1 MIIAALLLLASPIG
15 EEGPL
20 PPNPCPVAGR
30 MGDRMGIDGTKLSA
44 AACDSERVLRGAGWS
59 DAWVAGALM
68 NAWHESGWNP
78 SAVGDHGRA
87 VGFWQLRDDGL
98 GRGMGD
104 LRFNVRDATVR
115 VVSSAQRQ
123 RMSPFGDDPE
133 EATRQFC
140 IRIMRPSDKVLKGD
154 LRARNVRYLS
164 ADDPE

>member
-1 MIIAALLLLASPIG
+1 MLLTLLLLVSPIG
-15 EEGPL
+15 EEPPL
-20 PPNPCPVAGR
+20 PPHPCPVAAR
-30 MGDRMGIDGTKLSA
+30 MSARMGIDRARRGW
-44 AACDSERVLRGAGWS
+44 AACDAEEVLHRAGWS

-68 NAWHESGWNP
+68 NAWYESGWNP

-104 LRFNVRDATVR
+104 LRYDVRHATTA

-123 RMSPFGDDPE
+123 RMSTFGDDPE

-140 IRIMRPSDKVLKGD
+140 IRIMRPSDKIRKGD
-154 LRARNVRYLS
+154 HRARTVRYLS
-164 ADDPE
+164 ADDPQ